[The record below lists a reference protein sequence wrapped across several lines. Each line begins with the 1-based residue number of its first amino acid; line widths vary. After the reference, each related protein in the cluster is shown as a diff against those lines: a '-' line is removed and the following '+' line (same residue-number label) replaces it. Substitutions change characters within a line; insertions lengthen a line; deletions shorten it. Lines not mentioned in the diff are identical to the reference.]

1 MRHFILLSFTLLS
14 LHAMTLEESI
24 AYALEHNN
32 ALKQADVS
40 IERTKSVRDS
50 KKARNFGRIDLLASY
65 DHYNNARTLTP
76 LTPMSIVGSP
86 DGAYTIPTTKD
97 MFNVGVV
104 YNVTLFDGFALQ
116 SDYKISDLQY
126 QNAMIKSHLGHEE
139 LIYNVRNLYISLLS
153 LQEQLD
159 AQQQYTESQQK
170 LLERIKKERS
180 LGSRS
185 KLDVLK
191 AQNSV
196 VASQAQVA
204 TMEANIEIIK
214 ATLSALMGD
223 KTFDKT
229 SPVEIAIDV
238 ENSTDLTEIEITSL
252 ERYKTSEI
260 NIQASARKQD
270 KSKSSYYPR
279 VDFNAYYGQ
288 NFGPNDTTNAVPPV
302 STAPTAGQTVI
313 SQGDWN
319 NGENWQVGI
328 HLKWNLLDF
337 GATSSINEEAE
348 LSYLQAKLE
357 SNGVKIEL
365 RKSII
370 TAKNNIKLAMAQY
383 NNATSQYEL
392 LSETEKIEQ
401 VRYDNNAVTLTDL
414 LDTSAKKGLAYA
426 QLINAKYN
434 YQKAKY
440 YIDYLLEKG
449 DNR

>member
-1 MRHFILLSFTLLS
+1 MRYFILLTFTLLS

-24 AYALEHNN
+24 TYALKHNN

-40 IERTKSVRDS
+40 IERSKAVRDS
-50 KKARNFGRIDLLASY
+50 KSARNFGRVDLLASY

-76 LTPMSIVGSP
+76 LTPMAIVGSP

-97 MFNVGVV
+97 MFNLGVT

-116 SDYKISDLQY
+116 SDYKVSDLQY

-153 LQEQLD
+153 LEEQLA
-159 AQQQYTESQQK
+159 AQERYTRSQEK

-196 VASQAQVA
+196 EASRAQVA
-204 TMEANIEIIK
+204 TMEANIAIIK

-229 SPVEIAIDV
+229 SPVEITIDA
-238 ENSTDLTEIEITSL
+238 EEDTDLTETEITSL
-252 ERYKTSEI
+252 DRYKASEI
-260 NIQASARKQD
+260 NVQANARKQD

-288 NFGPNDTTNAVPPV
+288 NFGPNDTTNTVPPT
-302 STAPTAGQTVI
+302 STAPSSGQTVI

-319 NGENWQVGI
+319 NGENWQVGL
-328 HLKWNLLDF
+328 HLKWNILDF
-337 GATSSINEEAE
+337 GATSSINEEAK
-348 LSYLQAKLE
+348 LSYLHAQLE
-357 SNGVKIEL
+357 SDGVQIEL

-370 TAKNNIKLAMAQY
+370 TANNNIKLSIAQY
-383 NNATSQYEL
+383 NNASSQYEL

-414 LDTSAKKGLAYA
+414 LDTSAKRGLAYA
-426 QLINAKYN
+426 QMINAKYN

-440 YIDYLLEKG
+440 YLDYLLEKG
-449 DNR
+449 ENK